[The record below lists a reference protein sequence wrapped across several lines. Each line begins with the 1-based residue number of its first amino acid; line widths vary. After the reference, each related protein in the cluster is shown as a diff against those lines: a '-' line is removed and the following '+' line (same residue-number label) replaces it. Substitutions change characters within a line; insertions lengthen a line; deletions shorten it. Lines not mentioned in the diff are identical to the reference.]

1 MQTLRSIRFLV
12 FFFAAGFVYAQPSG
26 GPYGP
31 IDQRYEIPKAGPNA
45 KIYFVAPD
53 GSSGA
58 AGTELA
64 HPTTIEAA
72 MEHVVTGDA
81 IVLRG
86 GVYRTGSLVLN
97 QGITLQPY
105 EEEHPVLK
113 GTLIAMDW
121 ETLPNNVWRTKWSHL
136 FPAEPLPWWNRR
148 REGIKTPLHRFNND
162 MVFIDGEL
170 LSSKGWEGELDPHSF
185 YVDYK
190 NGYVYIGADPTH
202 RQVEITAYDSA
213 LVRTAG
219 PAHGKVSDGKGPV
232 IRGITFTQYA
242 YRALEI
248 EGKKHFTANDE
259 PTNEPV
265 GISDPATYGKE
276 VRNTLIENV
285 TISYCS
291 HVAGYFRGDGLIIRN
306 SLVSDTSTEGIYV
319 IGSSDV
325 LLERNIIRRNN
336 MKQLTGYFP
345 SAVKIFNQTHR
356 VTFRDNLILD
366 QPNSTGV
373 WYDVG
378 NRDAVIVDNYV
389 EGAING
395 IMFEIS
401 RGATVAGNV
410 VVNSYR
416 GLYVLNSADVHAYNN
431 TFINSRVDFERTDR
445 VAAGDVF
452 DWHATTGP
460 ALDQR
465 EGHIFLH
472 NLMAA
477 SDSFHDPL
485 LEFVQKSASLCGKLV
500 HPEATQVDGNV
511 YIRAAS
517 PDAAAPSLIVY
528 APTEAAGCNSQLA
541 ALDDFRKLQPAFE
554 KNGVQI
560 DRSPRSVLRGPDL
573 GHFELQRVLPNAP
586 AINFLP
592 PEVRS
597 LLGWSEAEAK
607 TPGAYPLR

>member
-1 MQTLRSIRFLV
+1 
-12 FFFAAGFVYAQPSG
+12 
-26 GPYGP
+26 
-31 IDQRYEIPKAGPNA
+31 
-45 KIYFVAPD
+45 
-53 GSSGA
+53 
-58 AGTELA
+58 
-64 HPTTIEAA
+64 
-72 MEHVVTGDA
+72 VVTGDA

-86 GVYRTGSLVLN
+86 GTYRTGGLVLN
-97 QGITLQPY
+97 QGITMQPY

-113 GTLIAMDW
+113 GTLIATEW
-121 ETLPNNVWRTKWSHL
+121 ESLPNNVWRTKWSHL

-170 LSSKGWEGELDPHSF
+170 LSSRGWEGELDPHSF

-232 IRGITFTQYA
+232 IRGIVFTQYA

-336 MKQLTGYFP
+336 VKQLTGYFP

-416 GLYVLNSADVHAYNN
+416 GLYALNSADVHAYNN
-431 TFINSRVDFERTDR
+431 TFINSRVDFERNDR

-472 NLMAA
+472 NVMAA
-477 SDSFHDPL
+477 TDSFHDPL
-485 LEFVQKSASLCGKLV
+485 LKFVQSSASLCGKLV
-500 HPEATQVDGNV
+500 HPEATLVDGNV

-517 PDAAAPSLIVY
+517 ADAAAAPPLIVY
-528 APTEAAGCNSQLA
+528 APTDGPNCTSQLA
-541 ALDDFRKLQPAFE
+541 SLDDFRKLQPAFE

-573 GHFELQRVLPNAP
+573 GHFELQRALPNAP

-597 LLGWSEAEAK
+597 LLGWSEADAK

>member
-1 MQTLRSIRFLV
+1 MQTLRSLRFLL
-12 FFFAAGFVYAQPSG
+12 FFWVAGLVYAQPSG

-31 IDQRYEIPKAGPNA
+31 IDQRYEIPQTGHV
-45 KIYFVAPD
+45 YFVAPEGKSD
-53 GSSGA
+53 ASGS
-58 AGTELA
+58 ELA
-64 HPTTIEAA
+64 HPTTLAAA
-72 MEHVVTGDA
+72 MERVVTGDA

-86 GVYRTGSLVLN
+86 GTYRTGGLVLN
-97 QGITLQPY
+97 QGITMQPY
-105 EEEHPVLK
+105 LEEHPILK
-113 GTLIAMDW
+113 GTEVVTEW
-121 ETLPNNVWRTKWSHL
+121 EALPNNVWRTRWSHL
-136 FPAEPLPWWNRR
+136 FPAEPLPWWNRKH
-148 REGIKTPLHRFNND
+148 EGLKTPLHRFNND
-162 MVFIDGEL
+162 MVFVDGEL
-170 LSSKGWEGELDPHSF
+170 LGSKGWEGELDAHSF
-185 YVDYK
+185 YIDYK
-190 NGYVYIGADPTH
+190 NGYVYIGADPKNH
-202 RQVEITAYDSA
+202 QVEITAFDSA
-213 LVRTAG
+213 LVRTTA
-219 PAHGKVSDGKGPV
+219 PVHGKVSDGRGPV
-232 IRGITFTQYA
+232 IRGIAFTQYA

-265 GISDPATYGKE
+265 GIADSATYGKE

-325 LLERNIIRRNN
+325 LLERNIVRRNN

-366 QPNSTGV
+366 QPYSNGV

-395 IMFEIS
+395 IFIEIS
-401 RGATVAGNV
+401 RGATIAGNV

-416 GLYVLNSADVHAYNN
+416 GLYALNSADVHAYNN
-431 TFINSRVDFERTDR
+431 TFINARVDFERNER

-460 ALDQR
+460 GLEQR
-465 EGHIFLH
+465 EGHIFVH
-472 NLMAA
+472 NVMAA
-477 SDSFHDPL
+477 TDSYRDPL
-485 LEFVQKSASLCGKLV
+485 LNFLQKPSALCGKLTN
-500 HPEATQVDGNV
+500 PMATAVDGNV

-517 PDAAAPSLIVY
+517 ADSGTPEPLIAYAPSQ
-528 APTEAAGCNSQLA
+528 AAGCNSQLA
-541 ALDDFRKLQPAFE
+541 TLDDFRKLQPAFE
-554 KNGVQI
+554 KDGVEI

-573 GHFELQRVLPNAP
+573 GHFELRAALPNTP
-586 AINFLP
+586 AKNFLP
-592 PEVRS
+592 AEVRA
-597 LLGWSEAEAK
+597 LLGWSESEAQ
-607 TPGAYPLR
+607 TPGAYPQH